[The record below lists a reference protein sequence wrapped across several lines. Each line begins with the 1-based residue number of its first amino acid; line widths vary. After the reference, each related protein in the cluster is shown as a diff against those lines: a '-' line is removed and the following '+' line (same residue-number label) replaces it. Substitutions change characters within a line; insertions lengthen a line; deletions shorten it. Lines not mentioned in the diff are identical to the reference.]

1 MLWIPGY
8 RCFFDVFF
16 CGGRGGVV
24 EMCGQFSGSGDD
36 TMLGDSRRR
45 FPFCGI
51 LLGILGAVKL
61 AASGLVAVLRDPPL

>member
-1 MLWIPGY
+1 M
-8 RCFFDVFF
+8 
-16 CGGRGGVV
+16 V

-45 FPFCGI
+45 FPCCGI
-51 LLGILGAVKL
+51 FLGILGAVKL